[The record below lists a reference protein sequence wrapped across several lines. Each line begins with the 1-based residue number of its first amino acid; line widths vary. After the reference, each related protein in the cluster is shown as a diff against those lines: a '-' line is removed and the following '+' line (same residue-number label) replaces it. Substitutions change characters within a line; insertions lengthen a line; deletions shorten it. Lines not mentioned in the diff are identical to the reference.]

1 MWRSLWR
8 ISKNMNETRRGYD
21 LSLVTHKGR
30 FWIIL
35 VVICLLVFNLEWG
48 FRRDGFEAAWIMR
61 LMYPLLALAVV
72 LEFVSDFSRLHLVS
86 EGIAVTLFGKTL
98 RQIPVQDIRFIG
110 GFIGAKHSR
119 FSKNLAVCTRSMEE
133 LAEEQERKTPKM
145 LRNARTCPGWAKDQV
160 GQLLLRYSTSIR
172 SQFGFFRRDI
182 LLIEWSPER
191 LELLLQ
197 MYPGVP
203 WVDLTEKKKLDAER
217 KS

>member
-1 MWRSLWR
+1 
-8 ISKNMNETRRGYD
+8 MNETRRGYD

-30 FWIIL
+30 FWVIL

-48 FRRDGFEAAWIMR
+48 FRRDGSEAAWIMR

-72 LEFVSDFSRLHLVS
+72 LEFVSDFAKLHLVH

-98 RQIPVQDIRFIG
+98 RQIPVQNIRFFG
-110 GFIGAKHSR
+110 GFIGTKHSR

-133 LAEEQERKTPKM
+133 LAEEQERKTAKM
-145 LRNARTCPGWAKDQV
+145 FRNARCRPDWAEDMAGKY
-160 GQLLLRYSTSIR
+160 LMRYVDSMR
-172 SQFGFFRRDI
+172 RLFGFLQKDI

-191 LELLLQ
+191 LDMLLE

-203 WVDLTEKKKLDAER
+203 WCDLSDKKKLDAER
-217 KS
+217 NM